1 MDIKELKAER
11 AKLESTLAVLIDD
24 KLSEFKERTGLAITN
39 VSVYMRRIE
48 TIGCETQY
56 VLEAVRADLEL

>member
-39 VSVYMRRIE
+39 VSVYMQRIE
-48 TIGCETQY
+48 TIGCETRY